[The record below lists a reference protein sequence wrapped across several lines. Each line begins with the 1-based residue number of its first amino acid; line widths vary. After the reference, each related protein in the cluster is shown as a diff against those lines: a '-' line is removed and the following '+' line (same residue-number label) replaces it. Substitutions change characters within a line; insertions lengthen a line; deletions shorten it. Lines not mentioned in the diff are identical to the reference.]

1 MATAKTTPY
10 TCRSV
15 VRHDGKRYAS
25 GETLTLSAAQ
35 AEPLLALGA
44 IAPTTATKA
53 TGTGA

>member
-10 TCRSV
+10 TCCST
-15 VRHDGKRYAS
+15 VRHDGKRYQS
-25 GETLTLSAAQ
+25 GETLNLSAPQ

-53 TGTGA
+53 TGPGA

>member
-10 TCRSV
+10 TCQSA
-15 VRHDGKRYAS
+15 VRHDGKRYRA
-25 GETLTLSAAQ
+25 GETVTLSPAQ

-44 IAPTTATKA
+44 IAPTTPTKA